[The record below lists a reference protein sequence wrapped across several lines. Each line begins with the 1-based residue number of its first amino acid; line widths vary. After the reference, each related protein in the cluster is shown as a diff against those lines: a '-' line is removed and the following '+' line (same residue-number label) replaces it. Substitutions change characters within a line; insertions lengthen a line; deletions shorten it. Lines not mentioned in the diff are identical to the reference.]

1 MTTLS
6 NLEFNDTFI
15 KTFNINKTKKT
26 DFKRKKGSFVI
37 VLSEKI

>member
-1 MTTLS
+1 MILLLKLSTL
-6 NLEFNDTFI
+6 I
-15 KTFNINKTKKT
+15 KQKNT